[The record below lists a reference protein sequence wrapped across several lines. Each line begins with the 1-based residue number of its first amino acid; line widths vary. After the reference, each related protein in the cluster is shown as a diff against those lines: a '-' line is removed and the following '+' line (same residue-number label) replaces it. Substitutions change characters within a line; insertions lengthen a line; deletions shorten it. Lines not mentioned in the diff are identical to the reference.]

1 VALSGATARLSYW
14 APCLSV
20 CHMLALQGRIQD
32 FGLEGALAGGLG
44 TGDWGT
50 EVPQLDPGQSHGG
63 GLGPS
68 PPKTGRKLRREAK
81 KPLTKRQKQIV
92 QTDVLRQSIH
102 PFMFPA
108 KTQSAGSRVR
118 EMVHNGSR
126 FCGATSAVQSVVF

>member
-1 VALSGATARLSYW
+1 MSV
-14 APCLSV
+14 CLS
-20 CHMLALQGRIQD
+20 HAGIAGADPGFWFGR
-32 FGLEGALAGGLG
+32 GTGRG
-44 TGDWGT
+44 TGDGGLGT